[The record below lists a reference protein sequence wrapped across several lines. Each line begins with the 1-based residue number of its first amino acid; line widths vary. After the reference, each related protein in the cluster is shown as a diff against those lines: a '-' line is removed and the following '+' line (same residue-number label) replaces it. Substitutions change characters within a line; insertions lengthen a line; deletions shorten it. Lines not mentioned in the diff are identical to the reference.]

1 MQFSKHSRFVKA
13 AFAAVT
19 FASLLSGSA
28 RAEDAAGKFVLTHP
42 VRWGAAVLAPGEYT
56 YRLEHKAQEL
66 LVIRAASGAPGFI
79 VLCTSVSSTT
89 PGTPNSL
96 TSSLPRRGPKLRARR
111 VPARWPRSRTLSST
125 AHAGAAKPGC
135 SRARLARGSAC
146 SAIKTLG
153 GKR

>member
-96 TSSLPRRGPKLRARR
+96 KLQRMGDEWFVSSMSLSELEEELHFQPPAARTE
-111 VPARWPRSRTLSST
+111 VTRTASASKMASLS
-125 AHAGAAKPGC
+125 HP
-135 SRARLARGSAC
+135 
-146 SAIKTLG
+146 
-153 GKR
+153 

>member
-96 TSSLPRRGPKLRARR
+96 KLQRMRDEWFVSSMSLSELEEELHFQPPAARTE
-111 VPARWPRSRTLSST
+111 VTRTASASKMASLS
-125 AHAGAAKPGC
+125 HP
-135 SRARLARGSAC
+135 
-146 SAIKTLG
+146 
-153 GKR
+153 